1 MREPQGDRAPPATA
15 ASLATRLSPATAWT
29 AGPAAR
35 AGSLPCWRLL
45 GRASP
50 VLNAPDSRLDRM
62 SWNTLCF
69 EALLPQTFPAAGAGA
84 VPSTL
89 GDRGDPSTPGHRWE
103 LPPRG
108 TDGTWHH
115 GARVGAR
122 LSPSSAAEFKIWL
135 SPAGCPQGTC
145 SPCHMPGPLHSL
157 PAPQWLQE
165 TLPKSEPLVLIVP
178 SGKGL
183 E

>member
-1 MREPQGDRAPPATA
+1 MRDPQGDRAPPATG
-15 ASLATRLSPATAWT
+15 ASLAARLSPATAWT

-35 AGSLPCWRLL
+35 PGSLPCWRLL

-50 VLNAPDSRLDRM
+50 VLSTPGSRLDRM
-62 SWNTLCF
+62 SAGTRS
-69 EALLPQTFPAAGAGA
+69 ALKRYCPKHFLQQGRSSAEHPGGQRGPEHPGAQ
-84 VPSTL
+84 
-89 GDRGDPSTPGHRWE
+89 RGPEHP
-103 LPPRG
+103 
-108 TDGTWHH
+108 

-122 LSPSSAAEFKIWL
+122 LRPSSAAEFKIWL